1 MPSTSITFGILLILI
16 GVVGYLYGLS
26 AGSGSL
32 TALIPAAIGAVLALL
47 GWVARGNEGLRKHL
61 MHGAVVVAL
70 LGFLATAGRL
80 AMRASDITLSA
91 AFLSQLATALVCL
104 VFIILAVRSFVA
116 ARSLSEPPA

>member
-16 GVVGYLYGLS
+16 GVAGYLYGLS
-26 AGSGSL
+26 TGGGSL
-32 TALIPAAIGAVLALL
+32 TALIPAAFGGVLAVL
-47 GWVARGNEGLRKHL
+47 GWAARGNEGLRKHL
-61 MHGAVVVAL
+61 MHVAVVVAL

-80 AMRASDITLSA
+80 AMKAGEITLSA

-116 ARSLSEPPA
+116 ARSRS

>member
-16 GVVGYLYGLS
+16 GVVGYLYGLA

-32 TALIPAAIGAVLALL
+32 TALIPSAIGAVLALL
-47 GWVARGNEGLRKHL
+47 GWIGRGNEGLRKHL

-80 AMRASDITLSA
+80 AMKASDITLSPA
-91 AFLSQLATALVCL
+91 YLSQIATALVCL

-116 ARSLSEPPA
+116 ARSMQE